1 MLNIFKLLFKGRVVG
16 QQGYLHH
23 IHLQNRCLY
32 LRKTGINIYP
42 NRLSHLPSF
51 FKILL
56 LLLNF
61 FNFPFISF
69 SNPLLFSS
77 LFFLHVSSCAFNFF
91 GLCKNSVS
99 KIVLIVFVLSPLFFL
114 SCSTKILFNHLLL
127 SHPKKRPKKLL
138 TILFH
143 TN

>member
-69 SNPLLFSS
+69 SKSITVFFLIFSS
-77 LFFLHVSSCAFNFF
+77 CLLLCIQFFRSLQKLCFKNCTNCFCSFSS
-91 GLCKNSVS
+91 
-99 KIVLIVFVLSPLFFL
+99 FL
-114 SCSTKILFNHLLL
+114 SFLFN
-127 SHPKKRPKKLL
+127 KD
-138 TILFH
+138 FV
-143 TN
+143 